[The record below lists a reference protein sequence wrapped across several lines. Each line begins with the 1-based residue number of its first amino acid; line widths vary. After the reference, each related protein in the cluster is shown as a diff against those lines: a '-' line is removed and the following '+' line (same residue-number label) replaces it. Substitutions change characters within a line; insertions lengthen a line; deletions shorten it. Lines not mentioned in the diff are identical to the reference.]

1 MKYLLKVTE
10 EYRVDSESEASQ
22 LEEKS
27 KKDSSYQVVK
37 CTKQYKERKQKGE
50 TVDAWYK
57 VTITKQF
64 TDEKEPLEMYSPSYS
79 LGSTFDKEEN

>member
-10 EYRVDSESEASQ
+10 EYRVDSENEATQ
-22 LEEKS
+22 LEEKC

-50 TVDAWYK
+50 IVDA
-57 VTITKQF
+57 
-64 TDEKEPLEMYSPSYS
+64 
-79 LGSTFDKEEN
+79 